1 MKPRSTSDPTPI
13 DAGLRTPE
21 LEGKIRARAYEIYEQ
36 RGRDE
41 GHHIEDWL
49 QAEAEVTGKLRS
61 AAA

>member
-13 DAGLRTPE
+13 DTGLRTPE
-21 LEGKIRARAYEIYEQ
+21 LEAEIRARAYEIYEQ

-41 GHHIEDWL
+41 GHEIDDWL
-49 QAEAEVTGKLRS
+49 QAEAELTGKSRT